1 MKRLML
7 CGLALILATMMILAG
22 PNMVSAKTLTIGAV
36 TFLGW
41 PLGINFQKFLE
52 SYVPA
57 FNEETGGLSI
67 GGEKYKIKIILYD
80 SKMSPE
86 AGRAAVERLVYKDK
100 VKFILGDETVEAWM
114 PVTEKNKVLVVAA
127 TPSPK
132 IFDPKWK
139 YTFQG
144 STVSLL
150 GVGMW
155 GWLTDNRPDI
165 KSFMGV
171 FPDAIHGRNEERFA
185 SIAGKN
191 FGLKQI
197 KSIFYKPG
205 TTDFSAIATKVKRS
219 NPDMFTLAA
228 GGPLQ
233 DSLLMKAV
241 HDAGYKGQVFSQ
253 IGLSVMDIAKVIP
266 LDKVEGMICSIDGTH
281 LESIPSPHG
290 RLFKK
295 AYIAKYGKWDEPE
308 GPHIFTYRVLISGIE
323 QAQSLDV
330 DKIAAVMSS
339 GMKFEGLGG
348 PAKMVARPDLG
359 VNRTV
364 DTLYQVYVKR
374 IEKGKAKHI
383 DTISIEESYEFC
395 KKFFGW

>member
-1 MKRLML
+1 MLLGIALMV
-7 CGLALILATMMILAG
+7 AAMSVMAA
-22 PNMVSAKTLTIGAV
+22 PNMVAAKTLKIGAV

-57 FNEETGGLSI
+57 LNEKEGGLSI

-86 AGRAAVERLVYKDK
+86 TGRAAVERLVYRDK

-114 PVTEKNKVLVVAA
+114 PVTEKEKVLVVAA

-132 IFDPKWK
+132 IFDPKSK

-150 GVGMW
+150 GVVMW
-155 GWLTDNRPDI
+155 GWLTDNRPEI

-185 SIAGKN
+185 SMVGKR

-219 NPDMFTLAA
+219 NPDVFTAAA

-233 DSLLMKAV
+233 DSLLFKSV

-253 IGLSVMDIAKVIP
+253 IGLSVMDIAKVLP
-266 LDKVEGMICSIDGTH
+266 NEMHKVEGMICSIDGTH

-308 GPHIFTYRVLISGIE
+308 GPHIFAYRVLMSGIE

-330 DKIAAVMSS
+330 DKIAAVLSS

-359 VNRTV
+359 INRTV

-383 DTISIEESYEFC
+383 ATISMDESYEYC
-395 KKFFGW
+395 RKFFNW